1 MHKRQTRDIGDIGVH
16 GKVPALLKHWSGR
29 LIAFC
34 DGEGF
39 ARAIGIVQ
47 GWDGKGRLRCIAPW
61 FDQRDLASIQVGMKV
76 EASASRTVFHDR
88 DRL

>member
-76 EASASRTVFHDR
+76 EASALPHGFS
-88 DRL
+88 